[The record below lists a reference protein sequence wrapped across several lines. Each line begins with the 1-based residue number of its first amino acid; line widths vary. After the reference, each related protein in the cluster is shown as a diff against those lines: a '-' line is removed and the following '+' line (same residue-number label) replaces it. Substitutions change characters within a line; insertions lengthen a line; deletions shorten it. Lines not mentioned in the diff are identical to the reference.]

1 MGQGIHGTRRARKR
15 RNLEMLLLAAALTGG
30 VLLFLLPYA
39 EAVTAK
45 GSAENFTLKSAA
57 GENIRLSEYRGQVV
71 LINFWASWC
80 GPCRQ
85 EMPHLDA
92 IHRKYQNL
100 GFTVFGVNVEQDRAM
115 ADKVL
120 RDIPVSFPILFDDGN
135 HVSQL
140 YDVDTMPATVLVD
153 RGGEI
158 RYMHRGYKPGYELEY
173 EKQVRALVRE

>member
-1 MGQGIHGTRRARKR
+1 MLESELRDKTMKKLIILTLLVVAPLTLALSGHGP
-15 RNLEMLLLAAALTGG
+15 AA
-30 VLLFLLPYA
+30 
-39 EAVTAK
+39 
-45 GSAENFTLKSAA
+45 NFTLKSGA

-92 IHRKYQNL
+92 IHRKYGPM
-100 GFTVFGVNVEQDRAM
+100 GFTVFGVNVEQDRSM

-120 RDIPVSFPILFDDGN
+120 RDIPVSFPILFDDNN
-135 HVSQL
+135 HVSEL
-140 YDVDTMPATVLVD
+140 YGVDAMPATVLVD
-153 RGGEI
+153 RNGEI

-173 EKQVRALVRE
+173 EKQVKTLIRE

>member
-1 MGQGIHGTRRARKR
+1 MKITKTI
-15 RNLEMLLLAAALTGG
+15 LLLTLALSGLTGA
-30 VLLFLLPYA
+30 A
-39 EAVTAK
+39 EALAVTSK
-45 GSAENFTLKSAA
+45 GPAANFTLKSDS

-92 IHRKYQNL
+92 IQQKYQGL

-120 RDIPVSFPILFDDGN
+120 RDIPVTFPILYDSDN
-135 HVSQL
+135 EVSHI
-140 YDVDTMPATVLVD
+140 YDVDAMPATVLVD
-153 RGGEI
+153 RNGEI

-173 EKQVRALVRE
+173 EKQIKTLIRE

>member
-1 MGQGIHGTRRARKR
+1 MKNTK
-15 RNLEMLLLAAALTGG
+15 MVLLLTLVLACLTGVSG
-30 VLLFLLPYA
+30 AL
-39 EAVTAK
+39 AVTSK
-45 GSAENFTLKSAA
+45 GQAANFTLKSSS

-85 EMPHLDA
+85 EMPHLDS
-92 IHRKYQNL
+92 IQQKYQGM

-120 RDIPVSFPILFDDGN
+120 RDIPVTFPILYDSDN
-135 HVSQL
+135 EVSQT
-140 YDVDTMPATVLVD
+140 YDVDAMPTTVLVD
-153 RGGEI
+153 RNGEI

-173 EKQVRALVRE
+173 EKQIKTLIRE

>member
-1 MGQGIHGTRRARKR
+1 MKTSVFT
-15 RNLEMLLLAAALTGG
+15 LLLAFGSALP
-30 VLLFLLPYA
+30 VLSLAPPAL
-39 EAVTAK
+39 AVT
-45 GSAENFTLKSAA
+45 SAGAAANFTLKSAS

-92 IHRKYQNL
+92 IQQKYEAL

-120 RDIPVSFPILFDDGN
+120 RDIPVSFPILFDEEN
-135 HVSQL
+135 KVSQR
-140 YDVDTMPATVLVD
+140 YDVDAMPTTVLVD
-153 RGGEI
+153 RNGEI
-158 RYMHRGYKPGYELEY
+158 RFMHRGYKPGYELEY
-173 EKQVRALVRE
+173 EKQIKALIRE